1 MALAEP
7 LELREVAPGAYL
19 HEGVHEEMSAGNQ
32 AGIANI
38 GFIVGEEAVAVID
51 SGGTAAQGRRLR
63 AAIRRVTNLPIRYVV
78 NTHVHPDH
86 IFGNASFLGDRPA
99 FVGHAKLR
107 RAVAARGAFYLDR
120 LKEELGAVAAD
131 TEVVPPSLLVED
143 QLLLDLGNRRLRVTA
158 HGTAH
163 TDNDL
168 TVYDEATRTWW
179 LGDLLFVERIPVV
192 DGSLKGWLAVMA
204 ELRGRS
210 PARVVPGHG
219 PVVADLAPALD
230 AQGRYL
236 RSLLEEIRAVIRAG
250 GTMEQAVARVGQAER
265 AQWRLFDDYHARN
278 VVTAFSELEW
288 E

>member
-63 AAIRRVTNLPIRYVV
+63 EAIHRVTGLPIRYVI
-78 NTHVHPDH
+78 NSHVHPDH

>member
-1 MALAEP
+1 MARAEP

-63 AAIRRVTNLPIRYVV
+63 EAIRRVTGLPIRYVI
-78 NTHVHPDH
+78 NSHVHPDH

-265 AQWRLFDDYHARN
+265 ARWRLFDDYHARN

>member
-63 AAIRRVTNLPIRYVV
+63 EAIRRVTGLPIRYVI
-78 NTHVHPDH
+78 NSHVHPDH

-143 QLLLDLGNRRLRVTA
+143 QLLLNLGNRRLRVTA